1 MIIEGKEWVTKVIY
15 KNFKDKKISLLGFG
29 TMRLPLNADGKI
41 DEQQVE
47 EMVKYA
53 MENGVNYFDTAYP
66 YHDGESERVIGRIL
80 SKYPRDKY
88 FLADKFPGHQI
99 FEDYTPERFFEEQLE
114 RCQVE
119 YFDFYLLHNVYEKS
133 INTYKDSNWKI
144 VDYLLEQKRNGRIK
158 HLGFSSHGSM
168 EIIKE
173 IVDYCQGELEFC
185 LIQLNYLDW
194 TLQGAK
200 EKYEMLTEMGI
211 PVWVM
216 EPVRGGKLAKL
227 SQKWEDIL
235 KERRPEESVPAWA
248 FRFLQDLPNVHV
260 VLSGMSA
267 TEHMKDNVKTFEN
280 YKPLSEEE
288 CQILFDIAEEM
299 KTSVPCTSCQYCM
312 AGCPKRL
319 DVPKL
324 ISIYNELKFMP
335 TVNASMRI
343 EAMEEEKK
351 PTACIACGKCTRMC
365 PQGIKIPEIMKEL
378 PELMAKLPTWAEV
391 SRQREEAQEKNR
403 KK

>member
-1 MIIEGKEWVTKVIY
+1 MIY
-15 KNFKDKKISLLGFG
+15 KNFKNEKLSLLGFG
-29 TMRLPLNADGKI
+29 TMRLPLNVEGKI
-41 DEQQVE
+41 DEPQVE
-47 EMVKYA
+47 EMVRYA
-53 MENGVNYFDTAYP
+53 MEHGVNYFDTAYP

-80 SKYPRDKY
+80 SKYPREQFY
-88 FLADKFPGHQI
+88 LADKFPGHQI
-99 FEDYTPERFFEEQLE
+99 FSDYTPERFFEEQLE

-133 INTYKDSNWKI
+133 IHTYKNPDWKI
-144 VDYLLEQKRNGRIK
+144 LDYLLEQKRNGRIK
-158 HLGFSSHGSM
+158 HLGFSSHGSREIM
-168 EIIKE
+168 KEII
-173 IVDYCQGELEFC
+173 DYCQGELEFC

-227 SQKWEDIL
+227 SFEQEAML
-235 KERRPEESVPAWA
+235 KERRPEESIPAWG
-248 FRFLQDLPNVHV
+248 FRFLQDLPNVHM
-260 VLSGMSA
+260 VLSGMSVI
-267 TEHMKDNVKTFEN
+267 EHMRDNVKTFED
-280 YKPLSEEE
+280 YGTLSKEER
-288 CQILFDIAEEM
+288 QMLFGIAESM
-299 KTSVPCTSCQYCM
+299 KDSVPCTSCQYCV

-319 DVPKL
+319 DIPKL

-343 EAMEEEKK
+343 EAMEAGKRPE
-351 PTACIACGKCTRMC
+351 ACIACGKCSRVC
-365 PQGIKIPEIMKEL
+365 PQGIDIPGIMKEL
-378 PELMAKLPTWAEV
+378 PELMSELPTWEEI

>member
-1 MIIEGKEWVTKVIY
+1 MIIKK
-15 KNFKDKKISLLGFG
+15 FKDEDLSLLGFG
-29 TMRLPLNADGKI
+29 TMRLPLKDDGTI
-41 DEQQVE
+41 DEVQVE
-47 EMVKYA
+47 QMVAYA

-80 SKYPRDKY
+80 SKYPRESY

-99 FEDYTPERFFEEQLE
+99 FDDYTPERFFEEQLE

-133 INTYKDSNWKI
+133 INTYKNPNWKI

-158 HLGFSSHGSM
+158 HLGFSTHGSR
-168 EIIKE
+168 EIMKDI
-173 IVDYCQGELEFC
+173 IDYCQGELEFC

-227 SQKWEDIL
+227 NDEQEEFLRKS
-235 KERRPEESVPAWA
+235 RPEESTPAWA
-248 FRFLQDLPNVHV
+248 FRFLQDLPNVHM

-267 TEHMKDNVKTFEN
+267 MEHMKDNVKTFEE

-288 CQILFDIAEEM
+288 RQFLFDVAEGM

-312 AGCPKRL
+312 AGCPKGL
-319 DVPKL
+319 DIPML
-324 ISIYNELKFMP
+324 ISVYNELKFVP

-343 EAMEEEKK
+343 EAMEEDKK
-351 PTACIACGKCTRMC
+351 PTACISCGKCSRMC
-365 PQGIKIPEIMKEL
+365 PQGINIPEIMKEL
-378 PELMAKLPTWAEV
+378 PDMMAKLPTWEEV
-391 SRQREEAQEKNR
+391 SRLREEAQERNR
-403 KK
+403 NK

>member
-1 MIIEGKEWVTKVIY
+1 MIY
-15 KNFKDKKISLLGFG
+15 KNFKEEKLSLLGFG
-29 TMRLPLNADGKI
+29 TMRLPLNSKGKI
-41 DEQQVE
+41 DEPQVE

-53 MENGVNYFDTAYP
+53 LDHGVNYFDTAYP

-80 SKYPRDKY
+80 SKYPRESF

-133 INTYKDSNWKI
+133 IHTYKNPNWKI

-158 HLGFSSHGSM
+158 HLGFSTHGSREIM
-168 EIIKE
+168 KEII
-173 IVDYCQGELEFC
+173 DYCQGELEFC

-200 EKYEMLTEMGI
+200 EKYEMLTDMGI

-227 SQKWEDIL
+227 EPKWEEML
-235 KERRPEESVPAWA
+235 KERRPQESVPAWG
-248 FRFLQDLPNVHV
+248 FRFLQDLPNVHM

-267 TEHMKDNVKTFEN
+267 AEHMQDNVQTFEE
-280 YKPLSEEE
+280 YKPLTEEE
-288 CQILFDIAEEM
+288 RELLLEIAESM
-299 KTSVPCTSCQYCM
+299 KESVPCTSCQYCV
-312 AGCPKRL
+312 AGCPKKI
-319 DVPKL
+319 DIPKL
-324 ISIYNELKFMP
+324 ISIYNELKFVP

-343 EAMEEEKK
+343 EAMEEAKRPE
-351 PTACIACGKCTRMC
+351 ACIACGKCSRVC
-365 PQGIKIPEIMKEL
+365 PQGIDIPKIMKEL
-378 PELMAKLPTWAEV
+378 PELMSKLPTWEEV
-391 SRQREEAQEKNR
+391 SRLREEAQERNR
-403 KK
+403 TK

>member
-1 MIIEGKEWVTKVIY
+1 MIY
-15 KNFKDKKISLLGFG
+15 KNFQEEKLSLLGFG
-29 TMRLPLNADGKI
+29 TMRLPLNSEGKI
-41 DEQQVE
+41 DEPQVE

-53 MENGVNYFDTAYP
+53 MEQGVNYFDTAYP

-80 SKYPRDKY
+80 SKYPRDSY
-88 FLADKFPGHQI
+88 FLADKFPAHQI
-99 FEDYTPERFFEEQLE
+99 FDDYTPERFFEEQLE

-133 INTYKDSNWKI
+133 IHTYKDQKWKI
-144 VDYLLEQKRNGRIK
+144 IDYLLEQKKNGRIK
-158 HLGFSSHGSM
+158 HLGFSTHGSM
-168 EIIKE
+168 EVMKE
-173 IVDYCQGELEFC
+173 IIDYCHGELEFC

-216 EPVRGGKLAKL
+216 EPVRGGRLAKL
-227 SQKWEDIL
+227 NPEQEALL
-235 KERRPEESVPAWA
+235 KEKRPEESIPAWG
-248 FRFLQDLPNVHV
+248 FRFLQDLPNVHM

-267 TEHMKDNVKTFEN
+267 TEHMKDNVKTFED

-288 CQILFDIAEEM
+288 RSILFDIAETM
-299 KTSVPCTSCQYCM
+299 KESVPCTACQYCV
-312 AGCPKRL
+312 AGCPKGL
-319 DVPKL
+319 DIPKL

-343 EAMEEEKK
+343 EAMDVEKQ
-351 PTACIACGKCTRMC
+351 PGACVSCGKCLRVC
-365 PQGIKIPEIMKEL
+365 PQGIDIPKIMKEL
-378 PELMAKLPTWAEV
+378 PELMKKLPTWEEV
-391 SRQREEAQEKNR
+391 SRLREEAQERNR
-403 KK
+403 NK

>member
-1 MIIEGKEWVTKVIY
+1 MIFKKFKEE
-15 KNFKDKKISLLGFG
+15 NLSLLGFG
-29 TMRLPLNADGKI
+29 TMRLPLDEAGKI
-41 DEQQVE
+41 DEVQVE
-47 EMVKYA
+47 QMVTYA
-53 MENGVNYFDTAYP
+53 IENGVNYFDTAYP

-80 SKYPRDKY
+80 SKYPRESY

-99 FEDYTPERFFEEQLE
+99 FDDYTPERFFEEQLE

-144 VDYLLEQKRNGRIK
+144 VDYLLEQKRKGRIK
-158 HLGFSSHGSM
+158 HLGFSTHGSREVM
-168 EIIKE
+168 KEII
-173 IVDYCQGELEFC
+173 DYCQGELEFC

-227 SQKWEDIL
+227 SEEQEAFLRKL
-235 KERRPEESVPAWA
+235 RPEESTPAWA
-248 FRFLQDLPNVHV
+248 FRFLQDLPNVHM

-267 TEHMKDNVKTFEN
+267 MEHMKDNVKTFEE
-280 YKPLSEEE
+280 YKPLSEEGR
-288 CQILFDIAEEM
+288 QFLFDVAEGM
-299 KTSVPCTSCQYCM
+299 KSSVPCTSCQYCM
-312 AGCPKRL
+312 AGCPKGL
-319 DVPKL
+319 DIPML
-324 ISIYNELKFMP
+324 ISVYNELKFMP

-343 EAMEEEKK
+343 EAMEEDKK
-351 PTACIACGKCTRMC
+351 PIACIACGKCTRMC
-365 PQGIKIPEIMKEL
+365 PQGIHIPEIMKEL
-378 PELMAKLPTWAEV
+378 PDLMAKLPTWAEV
-391 SRQREEAQEKNR
+391 SRLREEAQERNR
-403 KK
+403 NK

>member
-1 MIIEGKEWVTKVIY
+1 MIY
-15 KNFKDKKISLLGFG
+15 KNFKEEKLSLLGFG
-29 TMRLPLNADGKI
+29 TMRLPLTEEGKV
-41 DEQQVE
+41 DEKQVE
-47 EMVKYA
+47 QMIAYA

-66 YHDGESERVIGRIL
+66 YHDGESERVVGRIL
-80 SKYPRDKY
+80 SKYPRESY

-99 FEDYTPERFFEEQLE
+99 FDDYTPERFFEEQLQ

-133 INTYKDSNWKI
+133 INTYKDPNWKI

-158 HLGFSSHGSM
+158 HLGFSTHGSREIM
-168 EIIKE
+168 KEII
-173 IVDYCQGELEFC
+173 DYCQGELEFC

-216 EPVRGGKLAKL
+216 EPVRGGKVAKL
-227 SQKWEDIL
+227 NDEQETFMKKL
-235 KERRPEESVPAWA
+235 RPEESTPAWA
-248 FRFLQDLPNVHV
+248 FRFLQDLPNVHM

-267 TEHMKDNVKTFEN
+267 MEHMKDNVKTFED
-280 YKPLSEEE
+280 YKPLTEEE
-288 CQILFDIAEEM
+288 RGFLFEAAEGM

-312 AGCPKRL
+312 AGCPKGL
-319 DVPKL
+319 DIPML
-324 ISIYNELKFMP
+324 ISIYNELKFVP

-343 EAMEEEKK
+343 EAMEGDKK
-351 PTACIACGKCTRMC
+351 PSACVACGKCSRMC
-365 PQGIKIPEIMKEL
+365 PQGIHIPEIMKEL
-378 PELMAKLPTWAEV
+378 PDLMAKLPTWEEV
-391 SRQREEAQEKNR
+391 SRLREEAQERNR
-403 KK
+403 NK

>member
-1 MIIEGKEWVTKVIY
+1 MIY
-15 KNFKDKKISLLGFG
+15 KKFKEEKLSLLGFG
-29 TMRLPLNADGKI
+29 TMRLPLNEEGRI
-41 DEQQVE
+41 DEPQVE
-47 EMVKYA
+47 EMIKYA
-53 MENGVNYFDTAYP
+53 MDRGVNYFDTAYP

-80 SKYPRDKY
+80 SKYPRDSY

-99 FEDYTPERFFEEQLE
+99 FEDYSPQRFFEEQLE

-133 INTYKDSNWKI
+133 INTYKDSKWKI
-144 VDYLLEQKRNGRIK
+144 VDYLLEQKKNGRIK
-158 HLGFSSHGSM
+158 HLGFSSHGSREVM
-168 EIIKE
+168 KEII
-173 IVDYCQGELEFC
+173 DYCQGELEFC

-194 TLQGAK
+194 TLQGAQ

-227 SQKWEDIL
+227 NPEQETML
-235 KERRPEESVPAWA
+235 KEKRPDESIPAWG
-248 FRFLQDLPNVHV
+248 FRFLQDLPNVHM

-267 TEHMKDNVKTFEN
+267 TEHMKDNVKTFDD

-288 CQILFDIAEEM
+288 RQMLFEIAESM
-299 KTSVPCTSCQYCM
+299 KESVPCTACQYCV
-312 AGCPKRL
+312 AGCPKGL
-319 DVPKL
+319 DIPKL

-343 EAMEEEKK
+343 EAMDMDKQ
-351 PTACIACGKCTRMC
+351 PSACISCGKCSRVC
-365 PQGIKIPEIMKEL
+365 PQGIDIPKIMKEL
-378 PELMAKLPTWAEV
+378 PELMKKLPTWEEV
-391 SRQREEAQEKNR
+391 SRLREEAQERNR

>member
-1 MIIEGKEWVTKVIY
+1 MIY
-15 KNFKDKKISLLGFG
+15 KNFKDKELSLLGFG
-29 TMRLPLNADGKI
+29 TMRLPLNAEGRI
-41 DEQQVE
+41 DEPQVE
-47 EMVKYA
+47 EMVAYA
-53 MENGVNYFDTAYP
+53 MEHGVNYFDTAYP

-80 SKYPRDKY
+80 AKYPRESFY
-88 FLADKFPGHQI
+88 LADKFPGHQI
-99 FEDYTPERFFEEQLE
+99 FSDYTPERFFEEQLE

-133 INTYKDSNWKI
+133 IHVYKDDKWKI

-158 HLGFSSHGSM
+158 HLGFSSHGSREIM
-168 EIIKE
+168 KEII
-173 IVDYCQGELEFC
+173 DYCQGELDFC

-200 EKYEMLTEMGI
+200 EKYEMLTELGI

-216 EPVRGGKLAKL
+216 EPVRGGRLAKL
-227 SQKWEDIL
+227 ETAQEAML
-235 KERRPEESVPAWA
+235 KEKRPDESVPAWG
-248 FRFLQDLPNVHV
+248 FRFLQDLPNVHM

-267 TEHMKDNVKTFEN
+267 TEHMKDNVKTFEE

-288 CQILFDIAEEM
+288 RQMLFEIAESM
-299 KTSVPCTSCQYCM
+299 KESVPCTSCKYCV
-312 AGCPKRL
+312 AGCPKGL
-319 DVPKL
+319 DIPML

-343 EAMEEEKK
+343 EALPEEKR
-351 PTACIACGKCTRMC
+351 PQSCIGCGKCSNVC
-365 PQGIKIPEIMKEL
+365 PQGIDIPKIMKEI
-378 PELMAKLPTWAEV
+378 PELMKNLPTWAEI

-403 KK
+403 SK

>member
-1 MIIEGKEWVTKVIY
+1 MIY
-15 KNFKDKKISLLGFG
+15 KKFKEENLSLLGFG
-29 TMRLPLNADGKI
+29 TMRLPLTEEGKI
-41 DEQQVE
+41 DEVQTE
-47 EMVKYA
+47 RMVAYA
-53 MENGVNYFDTAYP
+53 MKNGVNYFDTAYP

-80 SKYPRDKY
+80 SKYPRDSY
-88 FLADKFPGHQI
+88 YLADKFPGHQI
-99 FEDYTPERFFEEQLE
+99 FDDYTPERFFEEQLE

-158 HLGFSSHGSM
+158 HLGFSTHGSREIM
-168 EIIKE
+168 KEII
-173 IVDYCQGELEFC
+173 DYCNGELEFC

-227 SQKWEDIL
+227 NDEQEAFLRKL
-235 KERRPEESVPAWA
+235 RPEESTPAWA
-248 FRFLQDLPNVHV
+248 FRFLQDLPNVHM

-267 TEHMKDNVKTFEN
+267 MEHMKDNVRTFEE

-288 CQILFDIAEEM
+288 RQFLFDVAEGM

-312 AGCPKRL
+312 AGCPKGL
-319 DVPKL
+319 DIPML
-324 ISIYNELKFMP
+324 ISVYNELKFVP

-343 EAMEEEKK
+343 EAMEEDKK
-351 PTACIACGKCTRMC
+351 PTACIACGKCSRMC
-365 PQGIKIPEIMKEL
+365 PQGIHIPEIMKEL
-378 PELMAKLPTWAEV
+378 PDLMAKLPTWEEV
-391 SRQREEAQEKNR
+391 SRLREEAQERNR
-403 KK
+403 NK

>member
-1 MIIEGKEWVTKVIY
+1 MIY
-15 KNFKDKKISLLGFG
+15 KNFKDKKLSLLGFG
-29 TMRLPLNADGKI
+29 TMRLPLNAEGRI
-41 DEQQVE
+41 DEPQVE
-47 EMVKYA
+47 EMVEYA
-53 MENGVNYFDTAYP
+53 MSQGVNYFDTAYP

-80 SKYPRDKY
+80 SRYPRETFY
-88 FLADKFPGHQI
+88 LADKFPGHQI

-133 INTYKDSNWKI
+133 IDIYKDSKWKI
-144 VDYLLEQKRNGRIK
+144 VDYLLEQKQKGRIR
-158 HLGFSSHGSM
+158 HLGFSTHGSLNV
-168 EIIKE
+168 IKE
-173 IVDYCQGELEFC
+173 IIDYCHGELDFC

-227 SQKWEDIL
+227 SPEQEAVL
-235 KERRPEESVPAWA
+235 KEKRPEESVPAWG
-248 FRFLQDLPNVHV
+248 FRFLQDLPNVHM

-267 TEHMKDNVKTFEN
+267 TEHMKDNVKTFEE
-280 YKPLSEEE
+280 YKPLTDEER
-288 CQILFDIAEEM
+288 QFLFDIAESLKE
-299 KTSVPCTSCQYCM
+299 SVPCTNCKYCV
-312 AGCPKRL
+312 AGCPKEL
-319 DVPKL
+319 DIPML

-343 EAMEEEKK
+343 EALLEEKR
-351 PTACIACGKCTRMC
+351 PTACVACGKCVRVC
-365 PQGIKIPEIMKEL
+365 PQGIDIPNIMKEL
-378 PELMAKLPTWAEV
+378 PELMKKLPTWEEV
-391 SRQREEAQEKNR
+391 SRQREEAQERNR

>member
-1 MIIEGKEWVTKVIY
+1 MIFKKF
-15 KNFKDKKISLLGFG
+15 KNENLSLLGFG
-29 TMRLPLNADGKI
+29 TMRLPLNEEGKI
-41 DEQQVE
+41 DEVQVE
-47 EMVKYA
+47 QMVDYA
-53 MENGVNYFDTAYP
+53 MEKGVNYFDTAYP

-80 SKYPRDKY
+80 SKYPREKF

-99 FEDYTPERFFEEQLE
+99 FDDYTPERFFEEQLE

-133 INTYKDSNWKI
+133 INTYKEPNWKI

-158 HLGFSSHGSM
+158 HLGFSTHGSREVM
-168 EIIKE
+168 KDII
-173 IVDYCQGELEFC
+173 DYCQGELEFC

-200 EKYEMLTEMGI
+200 EKYEMLTEMEI

-227 SQKWEDIL
+227 SDEQEVFLRKL
-235 KERRPEESVPAWA
+235 RPEESTPAWA
-248 FRFLQDLPNVHV
+248 FRFLQDLPNVHM

-267 TEHMKDNVKTFEN
+267 MEHMKDNVKTFED

-288 CQILFDIAEEM
+288 REFLFEVAEGM
-299 KTSVPCTSCQYCM
+299 KNSVPCTSCQYCM
-312 AGCPKRL
+312 AGCPKGL
-319 DVPKL
+319 DIPIL

-343 EAMEEEKK
+343 EAMEEDKK
-351 PTACIACGKCTRMC
+351 PSACIACGKCSRMC
-365 PQGIKIPEIMKEL
+365 PQGIHIPEIMREL
-378 PELMAKLPTWAEV
+378 PELMAKLPTWEEV
-391 SRQREEAQEKNR
+391 SRLREEAQERNR

>member
-1 MIIEGKEWVTKVIY
+1 MIY
-15 KNFKDKKISLLGFG
+15 KNFKEEKLSLLGFG
-29 TMRLPLNADGKI
+29 TMRLPLNAEGRI
-41 DEQQVE
+41 DEPQVE

-53 MENGVNYFDTAYP
+53 IDNGVNYFDTAYP

-80 SKYPRDKY
+80 SKYPRESY

-99 FEDYTPERFFEEQLE
+99 FEDYTPQRFFEEQLE

-133 INTYKDSNWKI
+133 INTYKDSKWKI
-144 VDYLLEQKRNGRIK
+144 VDYLLEQKKNGRIK
-158 HLGFSSHGSM
+158 HLGFSSHGSREVM
-168 EIIKE
+168 KEII
-173 IVDYCQGELEFC
+173 DYCQGELEFC

-227 SQKWEDIL
+227 DPEQETLL
-235 KERRPEESVPAWA
+235 KEKRPEESIPAWG
-248 FRFLQDLPNVHV
+248 FRFLQDLPNVHM

-267 TEHMKDNVKTFEN
+267 TEHMRDNVKTFEE
-280 YKPLSEEE
+280 YKPLTEEE
-288 CQILFDIAEEM
+288 RQMLFDIAESM
-299 KTSVPCTSCQYCM
+299 KESVPCTNCQYCVS
-312 AGCPKRL
+312 GCTKGL
-319 DVPKL
+319 EIPKL
-324 ISIYNELKFMP
+324 ISIYNELKFVP

-343 EAMEEEKK
+343 EAMDVEKQ
-351 PTACIACGKCTRMC
+351 PNACISCGKCTRVC
-365 PQGIKIPEIMKEL
+365 PQGIDIPKIMKEL
-378 PELMAKLPTWAEV
+378 PELMKKLPTWEEV
-391 SRQREEAQEKNR
+391 SRLREEAQERNR

>member
-1 MIIEGKEWVTKVIY
+1 MIY
-15 KNFKDKKISLLGFG
+15 KNFKEEKLSLLGFG
-29 TMRLPLNADGKI
+29 TMRLPLNAEGEI
-41 DEQQVE
+41 DEPQVE
-47 EMVKYA
+47 EMIKYA
-53 MENGVNYFDTAYP
+53 IENGVNYFDTAYP

-80 SKYPRDKY
+80 SKYPRDKF

-99 FEDYTPERFFEEQLE
+99 FDDYIPERFFEEQLE

-133 INTYKDSNWKI
+133 IHIYKDPNWKI
-144 VDYLLEQKRNGRIK
+144 IDYLLEQKKKGRIR

-168 EIIKE
+168 EIMKE
-173 IVDYCQGELEFC
+173 IIDYCQGELEFC

-200 EKYEMLTEMGI
+200 EKYEMLTELGI

-227 SQKWEDIL
+227 GETQETML
-235 KERRPEESVPAWA
+235 KERRPEESIPAWA

-267 TEHMKDNVKTFEN
+267 TEHMKDNVKTFEE
-280 YKPLSEEE
+280 YKPLTEEE
-288 CQILFDIAEEM
+288 RQLLFEIAEGM
-299 KTSVPCTSCQYCM
+299 KGAVPCTSCQYCV
-312 AGCPKRL
+312 AGCPKNL
-319 DVPKL
+319 NIPML

-335 TVNASMRI
+335 TVLASMRI
-343 EAMEEEKK
+343 EAMEEDKK
-351 PTACIACGKCTRMC
+351 PTACISCGKCSRVC
-365 PQGIKIPEIMKEL
+365 PQGIDIPKIMRKFPD
-378 PELMAKLPTWAEV
+378 LMSKLPSWEEV
-391 SRQREEAQEKNR
+391 SRLREEAQERNR
-403 KK
+403 NK

>member
-1 MIIEGKEWVTKVIY
+1 MIY
-15 KNFKDKKISLLGFG
+15 KNFKEEKLSLLGFG
-29 TMRLPLNADGKI
+29 TMRLPLNSEGKI
-41 DEQQVE
+41 DEPQVE

-53 MENGVNYFDTAYP
+53 LDHGVNYFDTAYP

-80 SKYPRDKY
+80 SKYPRESF

-133 INTYKDSNWKI
+133 IHTYKNPNWKI

-158 HLGFSSHGSM
+158 HLGFSTHGSREIM
-168 EIIKE
+168 KEII
-173 IVDYCQGELEFC
+173 DYCQGELEFC

-200 EKYEMLTEMGI
+200 EKYEMLTDMGI

-227 SQKWEDIL
+227 EPKWEEML
-235 KERRPEESVPAWA
+235 KERRPQESVPAWG
-248 FRFLQDLPNVHV
+248 FRFLQDLPNVHM

-267 TEHMKDNVKTFEN
+267 AEHMQDNVQTFEE
-280 YKPLSEEE
+280 YKPLTEEE
-288 CQILFDIAEEM
+288 RELLFEIAESM
-299 KTSVPCTSCQYCM
+299 KESVPCTSCQYCV
-312 AGCPKRL
+312 AGCPKKI
-319 DVPKL
+319 DIPKL
-324 ISIYNELKFMP
+324 ISIYNELKFVP

-343 EAMEEEKK
+343 EAMEEAKRPE
-351 PTACIACGKCTRMC
+351 ACIACGKCSRVC
-365 PQGIKIPEIMKEL
+365 PQGIDIPKIMKEL
-378 PELMAKLPTWAEV
+378 PELMSKLPTWEEV
-391 SRQREEAQEKNR
+391 SRLREEAQERNR
-403 KK
+403 TK

>member
-1 MIIEGKEWVTKVIY
+1 MIFKKF
-15 KNFKDKKISLLGFG
+15 KNENLSLLGFG
-29 TMRLPLNADGKI
+29 TMRLPLKEDGTV
-41 DEQQVE
+41 DEIQVE
-47 EMVKYA
+47 RMVAYA

-80 SKYPRDKY
+80 SQYPRESY

-99 FEDYTPERFFEEQLE
+99 FDDYTPERFFEEQLE

-144 VDYLLEQKRNGRIK
+144 VNYLLEQKKNGRIK
-158 HLGFSSHGSM
+158 HLGFSSHGSK
-168 EIIKE
+168 EII
-173 IVDYCQGELEFC
+173 DYCQGELEFC

-194 TLQGAK
+194 TLQGAR

-216 EPVRGGKLAKL
+216 EPVRGGKLARLSDEQEAFLKKL
-227 SQKWEDIL
+227 
-235 KERRPEESVPAWA
+235 RPEESTPAWA
-248 FRFLQDLPNVHV
+248 FRFLQDLPNVHM

-267 TEHMKDNVKTFEN
+267 MEHMKDNVKTFEE

-288 CQILFDIAEEM
+288 RQFLFDVAEGM
-299 KTSVPCTSCQYCM
+299 KTSVPCTSCQYCV
-312 AGCPKRL
+312 AGCPKGL
-319 DVPKL
+319 DIPML
-324 ISIYNELKFMP
+324 ISVYNELKFVP

-343 EAMEEEKK
+343 EAMEEDKK
-351 PTACIACGKCTRMC
+351 PTACIACGKCSHMC
-365 PQGIKIPEIMKEL
+365 PQGIHIPEIMKEL
-378 PELMAKLPTWAEV
+378 PELMAKLPTWEEV
-391 SRQREEAQEKNR
+391 SRLREEAQERNR
-403 KK
+403 NK

>member
-1 MIIEGKEWVTKVIY
+1 MIY
-15 KNFKDKKISLLGFG
+15 KAFKEENLSLLGFG
-29 TMRLPLNADGKI
+29 TMRLPLNEEGRI
-41 DEQQVE
+41 DEAQVE
-47 EMVKYA
+47 EMVAYA
-53 MENGVNYFDTAYP
+53 MEHGVNYFDTAYP

-80 SKYPRDKY
+80 SKYPRDKF

-99 FEDYTPERFFEEQLE
+99 FDDYTPERFFEEQLE

-133 INTYKDSNWKI
+133 INTYKDSKWKI
-144 VDYLLEQKRNGRIK
+144 VDYLLEQKRKGRIK
-158 HLGFSSHGSM
+158 HLGFSSHGSR

-216 EPVRGGKLAKL
+216 EPVRGGRLAKL
-227 SQKWEDIL
+227 SQEQEEKL
-235 KERRPEESVPAWA
+235 RKLRPEESNPAWA
-248 FRFLQDLPNVHV
+248 FRFLQDLPNVHM

-267 TEHMKDNVKTFEN
+267 MEHMKDNVETFGA
-280 YKPLSEEE
+280 YRPLSEEE
-288 CQILFDIAEEM
+288 GQLLFEIAEGM
-299 KTSVPCTSCQYCM
+299 KSSVPCTSCQYCM
-312 AGCPKRL
+312 AGCPKGL
-319 DVPKL
+319 DIPTL

-343 EAMEEEKK
+343 EAMDEDKK
-351 PTACIACGKCTRMC
+351 PSSCISCGKCSRMC

-378 PELMAKLPTWAEV
+378 PELMAKLPTWEEV

-403 KK
+403 NK

>member
-1 MIIEGKEWVTKVIY
+1 MIY
-15 KNFKDKKISLLGFG
+15 KNFKEKTLSLLGFG
-29 TMRLPLNADGKI
+29 TMRLPLDANGKI
-41 DEQQVE
+41 DEKQVE
-47 EMVKYA
+47 EMVQYA
-53 MENGVNYFDTAYP
+53 VDNGVNYFDTAYP

-80 SKYPRDKY
+80 SKYPREKF

-99 FEDYTPERFFEEQLE
+99 FDDYTPERFFEEQLE

-133 INTYKDSNWKI
+133 IHTYKDSKWNI
-144 VDYLLEQKRNGRIK
+144 VDYFLEQKRNGRIK
-158 HLGFSSHGSM
+158 HLGFSSHGSVDILK
-168 EIIKE
+168 EIIE
-173 IVDYCQGELEFC
+173 YCHGELEFC

-227 SQKWEDIL
+227 SPEREAML
-235 KERRPEESVPAWA
+235 RARRPEESTPAWA
-248 FRFLQDLPNVHV
+248 FRFLQELPNVHM

-267 TEHMKDNVKTFEN
+267 MEHMQDNVKTFGEYRTLN
-280 YKPLSEEE
+280 EEE
-288 CQILFDIAEEM
+288 RQLLFEIAEEL
-299 KTSVPCTSCQYCM
+299 KDSVPCTNCKYCVS
-312 AGCPKRL
+312 GCPKGIDIPL
-319 DVPKL
+319 L
-324 ISIYNELKFMP
+324 IQIYNELKVVP

-343 EAMEEEKK
+343 EAMEEAKK
-351 PTACIACGKCTRMC
+351 PQACISCGKCTRVC
-365 PQGIKIPEIMKEL
+365 PQGIEIPGIMKEL
-378 PELMAKLPTWAEV
+378 PILMKTLPTWEEV
-391 SRQREEAQEKNR
+391 SRLREEAQEKNR

>member
-1 MIIEGKEWVTKVIY
+1 MIY
-15 KNFKDKKISLLGFG
+15 KKFKEKELSLLGFG
-29 TMRLPLNADGKI
+29 TMRLPLNPDGGI
-41 DEQQVE
+41 DEPQVE

-53 MENGVNYFDTAYP
+53 IDNGVNYFDTAYP

-80 SKYPRDKY
+80 AKYPREQFY
-88 FLADKFPGHQI
+88 LADKFPGHQI
-99 FEDYTPERFFEEQLE
+99 FSDYSPEKFFEEQLK

-133 INTYKDSNWKI
+133 INTYKDSKWKI

-158 HLGFSSHGSM
+158 HLGFSCHGSLEIM
-168 EIIKE
+168 KEII
-173 IVDYCQGELEFC
+173 DYCQGELEFC
-185 LIQLNYLDW
+185 LIQLNFLDW

-200 EKYEMLTEMGI
+200 EKYEMLTELGI

-227 SQKWEDIL
+227 SPEQETLL
-235 KERRPEESVPAWA
+235 KEKRPEESIPAWS
-248 FRFLQDLPNVHV
+248 FRFLQDLPNVHM

-280 YKPLSEEE
+280 YKPLSDEER
-288 CQILFDIAEEM
+288 QLLFDIAESM
-299 KTSVPCTSCQYCM
+299 KDSVPCTSCKYCV
-312 AGCPKRL
+312 AGCPKGL
-319 DVPKL
+319 DIPML
-324 ISIYNELKFMP
+324 ISVYNELKFMP

-343 EAMEEEKK
+343 EALEEEKR
-351 PTACIACGKCTRMC
+351 PAACIACGKCNRVC
-365 PQGIKIPEIMKEL
+365 PQGIDIPKIMKEL
-378 PELMAKLPTWAEV
+378 PELMEKLPSWVEI
-391 SRQREEAQEKNR
+391 SKQREEAQAR